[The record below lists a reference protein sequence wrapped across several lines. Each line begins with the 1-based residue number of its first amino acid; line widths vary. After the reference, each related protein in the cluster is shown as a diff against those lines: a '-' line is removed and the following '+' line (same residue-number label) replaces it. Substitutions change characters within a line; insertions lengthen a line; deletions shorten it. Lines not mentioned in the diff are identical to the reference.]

1 MYEVITAALTAAG
14 VSAGYAIYGYLTG
27 KFGGNGSDFDVQKA
41 AGTVLVG
48 AGLGAFAYLMGMP
61 MDQASMMALFGTI
74 GIVEVGQKLIKPIW
88 NYLVNFPK
96 ASEVAAK

>member
-27 KFGGNGSDFDVQKA
+27 KFGGSGADFDIQKA

-88 NYLVNFPK
+88 NYLANFPK